1 MAVSQKTVTG
11 KVTSVSVPKTSVK
24 GDKYVRIEIDGVW
37 FSVWNPL
44 ENLSVKVGDMV
55 KCCYVDQGNFKNIKT
70 VDLVDDGINVEMK
83 RVQNDVDDV
92 SFESADKI
100 DPNKRIDD
108 DLKEIK
114 YKLDLIVEIL
124 KKKFDLDIE

>member
-11 KVTSVSVPKTSVK
+11 KVTNVSVPKTSVK

-37 FSVWNPL
+37 FSVWNPP
-44 ENLSVKVGDMV
+44 EDLSVKVGDMV